1 VGQSGVR
8 TFSAAAVALAAAAL
22 FTISCGGI
30 VDPSKNQMET
40 FSGTVTPQNPSG
52 FSSHPFSVNK
62 TGEVSI
68 KITALAPLNNVPL
81 GIIWA
86 QAASDGSCVSLIQ
99 SGIANLGVPAIT
111 GQIFSGNYCV
121 LVYDLGIL
129 TADET
134 YTLVVSHP

>member
-1 VGQSGVR
+1 VGQSSVR
-8 TFSAAAVALAAAAL
+8 TFKGAAVALATAAL

-30 VDPSKNQMET
+30 VDPSKNQMQE
-40 FSGTVTPQNPSG
+40 FSGTVLPQNTAG
-52 FSSHPFSVNK
+52 FGTHPFSVNK
-62 TGEVSI
+62 TGEISI

-99 SGIANLGVPAIT
+99 SGIANLGIPAIT

-129 TADET
+129 TAPET
-134 YTLVVSHP
+134 YTIVVSHP